1 MTKVARYLYALL
13 LPVLAACVAGC
24 GGSAPAK
31 PPGDTLTVY
40 MSLPE
45 YGVAA
50 HTAADVA
57 AGARLALAGA
67 HGRVDGRTV
76 RLVELDSSKPGDET
90 WDPSAVEAN
99 AKRAAADPA
108 AIAYIGELDKGASAI
123 SVPVTNDAGI
133 LQVSPLDGLTSLTRD
148 EPGTPLTNGPA
159 RYYPSGTRS
168 FQRLVPTD
176 YDQAAALVAWARD
189 RGARRI
195 ALLQDERLSGRELST
210 QAHYV
215 AARMG
220 IDVVDVEEAHDDPAN
235 YPSLAQRVALTS
247 PDALIYTGLGDR
259 DAGQLLTAM
268 RRAMPAVPL
277 FGGSD
282 LATSWPLPASL
293 PAVSVVKPALP
304 VAQYGSRARRV
315 IERIGRSSHTRA
327 GPEALYGYEAMA
339 LVLGAIR
346 TAGHGAAR
354 AAVVRAAMAAGAR
367 NSVIGRYGTD
377 GRGDVSTTRFGGY
390 RLAAGQPE
398 FSGVREPPGAGVK
411 LP

>member
-1 MTKVARYLYALL
+1 MTKAARYLSALALL
-13 LPVLAACVAGC
+13 VLAACVAGC
-24 GGSAPAK
+24 GASAPAN

-40 MSLPE
+40 LSVPRH
-45 YGVAA
+45 GVAA
-50 HTAADVA
+50 RTAADVT
-57 AGARLALAGA
+57 AGARLALADA
-67 HGRVDGRTV
+67 HGHVEGRRI
-76 RLVELDSSKPGDET
+76 RLLELDNSKQGEET
-90 WDPSAVEAN
+90 WDPSVVEAN
-99 AKRAAADPA
+99 AKRAAADPD
-108 AIAYIGELDKGASAI
+108 AIAYIGELDTGASAI

-133 LQVSPLDGLTSLTRD
+133 FQVSPLDGLTSLTRD

-220 IDVVDVEEAHDDPAN
+220 IEVVDVEEAHDDPAD
-235 YPSLAQRVALTS
+235 YPKLARRVALKS

-259 DAGQLLTAM
+259 DAGQLLAAA
-268 RRAMPAVPL
+268 RRAMPGIPL
-277 FGGSD
+277 LGGSD
-282 LATSWPLPASL
+282 LATSSPAPAGLP
-293 PAVSVVKPALP
+293 PTSVVKPALP
-304 VAQYGSRARRV
+304 TGEYGPRARRV
-315 IERIGRSSHTRA
+315 IDAIDRASRVRA
-327 GPEALYGYEAMA
+327 GPEALYGYEAMRV
-339 LVLGAIR
+339 VLDAIR
-346 TAGHGAAR
+346 AAGRGAGR
-354 AAVVRAAMAAGAR
+354 AAVIHAAMAAGAR
-367 NSVIGRYGTD
+367 NSVIGRYGVD

-390 RLAAGQPE
+390 RLAAGRLV
-398 FSGVREPPGAGVK
+398 STGVREPPAASLK